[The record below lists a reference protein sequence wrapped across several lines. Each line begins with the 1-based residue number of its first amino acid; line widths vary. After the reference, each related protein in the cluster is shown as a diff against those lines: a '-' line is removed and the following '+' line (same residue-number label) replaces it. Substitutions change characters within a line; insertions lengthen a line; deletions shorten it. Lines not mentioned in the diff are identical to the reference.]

1 MRGDPLPCAM
11 GSEAVLL
18 VRGFLGCITGLRRRN
33 LCSGVFSGVVGEEEK
48 TFFEEGWVKLKSE
61 VGLRCRGWGWGGVS
75 LVILA
80 RTLQIDLGQLMTG
93 KSCWACC
100 HVCCLARTF
109 A

>member
-48 TFFEEGWVKLKSE
+48 TLSLKRD
-61 VGLRCRGWGWGGVS
+61 G
-75 LVILA
+75 
-80 RTLQIDLGQLMTG
+80 
-93 KSCWACC
+93 
-100 HVCCLARTF
+100 
-109 A
+109 